1 MAYKLSKGALVI
13 ITMAGLA
20 GVTGCKTVQNTSPDQ
35 TALEQMLL
43 ARAADDAIGKIK
55 PNIPRHNA
63 IFINSDNFIQNEAY
77 RTQYALA
84 RIRSRLLAL
93 DYRLVDSKDK
103 ADTIAE
109 VSTGV
114 LSIEQSD
121 NMFAGLPSMPIPFS
135 GNESETPE
143 VPFFKKQQQIG
154 VASFN
159 LAFYDAETG
168 QRQDVVGPIYGFS
181 HYNKSAIFN
190 IDWETQDLLNKQQ
203 KRAKD
208 GKLLELGLPAD

>member
-1 MAYKLSKGALVI
+1 MAYNLCKGALVI

-20 GVTGCKTVQNTSPDQ
+20 GCKTVSDTSPDQ

-43 ARAADDAIGKIK
+43 TRAADDAISKIK
-55 PNIPRHNA
+55 PNVPPHNA
-63 IFINSDNFIQNEAY
+63 IFIDSDNFIQNEAY

-93 DYRLVDSKDK
+93 DYRLVDERDK
-103 ADTIAE
+103 ADTVAE

-114 LSIEQSD
+114 LSIDQSD
-121 NMFAGLPSMPIPFS
+121 NMFAGLPSMPIPFT
-135 GNESETPE
+135 GNDSETPE

-159 LAFYDAETG
+159 LAFYNAKTG
-168 QRQDVVGPIYGFS
+168 QHQDVIGPIYGFS

-208 GKLLELGLPAD
+208 GKLFELDLPSN